1 MLAWIL
7 RSHPQQA
14 LEQADGLRA
23 LLVLFRTEQHS
34 TGAALL
40 SALLPVLKLLPAL
53 RSALIAALRRA
64 SFSPLLPSAAA
75 ATQTAATGFVLL
87 LSHSRPAGHAEGV
100 FTDRQ
105 AVQTGRSQ
113 CSTSSQSQSS
123 LSLSLSQASGSS
135 AGRSVPV
142 GPSQLQPPSQENLD
156 LLFSLRRC
164 LKQQSE
170 VRLRVYEG
178 LLEVAATSRDG
189 SLASSAL
196 LLLSQHFELFCE
208 LHSSSLP
215 PLRIAQA
222 VLVKKG
228 ALLIREPLDRLFLHV
243 VLLLRRCHQLLQV
256 RFSLLL
262 LLYVKEFHTPK
273 KLKVPFIS

>member
-142 GPSQLQPPSQENLD
+142 GPSQENLE

-196 LLLSQHFELFCE
+196 LLLSQHLELFCE